1 MNLFN
6 KLALFANVILL
17 ILTFG
22 ANIAPYVH
30 PDTSAILAIL
40 GLAYSALLIAN
51 ILFIIYWLLVNPKWA
66 IGSILV
72 LLIGYQ
78 SILGLV
84 GFSFNNAD
92 VKGGVTLHIASFNMQ
107 LSLPVRI
114 SQGKEGISQRK
125 EYKKYLSQ
133 FKFIHVLCLQEHS
146 PLGQQHIEAVLDFPY
161 KHYSKKNNF
170 VALYSKFPIIN
181 KGSLENFSESNVS
194 DCIWADIVLKKD
206 TIRVYSVHLEA
217 NRKNGKIPKTVL
229 LNKDEPPVN
238 YSIAVGLLT
247 FYQKFS
253 SLRVTQAQQIKAH
266 QKSSPYPTI
275 LCGDVNDPPQSH
287 VYKILADGQK
297 DAFRVGGNGIGAT
310 FGSTLKNKL
319 AFLRIDYIL
328 SDPSFTIMGHHI
340 YRSRFS
346 DHYLIEAGL
355 RLD

>member
-6 KLALFANVILL
+6 KLVCIANIVLL
-17 ILTFG
+17 ILTIG
-22 ANIAPYVH
+22 AYLAPYFH
-30 PDTSAILAIL
+30 PGTSSILAIL

-66 IGSILV
+66 IGSFLILLV
-72 LLIGYQ
+72 GYQ

-84 GFSFNNAD
+84 GFSFHNTAIKD
-92 VKGGVTLHIASFNMQ
+92 EFTLHIASFNMQ
-107 LSLPVRI
+107 LSMPLRVN
-114 SQGKEGISQRK
+114 GTKGIRQRK
-125 EYKKYLSQ
+125 EFEKYLSEL
-133 FKFIHVLCLQEHS
+133 KFIHVLCLQEHS
-146 PLGQQHIEAVLDFPY
+146 PLGQKHIEAVLDFPY

-181 KGSLENFSESNVS
+181 KGSLKNFSESEVA
-194 DCIWADIVLKKD
+194 DCIWADIVIKKD
-206 TIRVYSVHLEA
+206 TVRVYSTHLEA
-217 NRKNGKIPKTVL
+217 NRKNGKIPKSVM
-229 LNKDEPPVN
+229 LNEKESPVN

-275 LCGDVNDPPQSH
+275 ICGDVNDTPQSH

-297 DAFRVGGNGIGAT
+297 DAFRVSGNGIGAT

-340 YRSRFS
+340 YRSQFS
-346 DHYLIEAGL
+346 DHYLIEASL
-355 RLD
+355 RLN